1 MSAAAD
7 AAQGLAG
14 AALRI
19 AIVGPTHPIKG
30 GVAVHTTELAHHLQ
44 AAGHDV
50 TLVSWSQLYPAMLYP
65 GETTVPLDQPE
76 VTPFPRTVRVLHW
89 ARPGSWR
96 RAGRELAAYD
106 LVIVV
111 HVIPQ
116 IVPAHLTLMRAAR
129 SGPKSPRIL
138 GLAHNVLPH
147 EPRPGDEALIG
158 AFLSRLDGVLVHT
171 AAQAEVAESLGADP
185 VRTVPL
191 PPHLPGGPRAHRE
204 PYAGPPRLIALG
216 IVRPYKGLDVLLEAL
231 ARVPGPTLTIAGEVW
246 GDLGSRLAARAAQ
259 PDLAGRVTFREGYVP
274 AADIAPLLAEHDVMA
289 LTYLSATAS
298 QNALLAQAHGLV
310 VVASTVGSFPQ
321 DVHDGVDGLLVEPGD
336 VDGLADALRYL
347 GEPGNLGESGNLGA
361 SDNLARLR
369 AAVPQVN
376 LSGPWARYLG
386 TIEALAA
393 DESATPVT
401 VGSSGT
407 GTGTGSESGSASGS
421 GTHGLGRLVGR
432 LGDGLRAARPRIEL
446 ARGDLPD
453 WVTPT
458 DVLATDDD
466 ATAVRDLARSLGLP
480 RRGSRVEQWAALGA
494 LAAVLRV
501 RDDGRRSSLIL
512 DRSGGASPFTTWA
525 KAIGFAPVETEPVG
539 ELDVEPE
546 SLDVLARL
554 HPADVE
560 PEQAIDLFAQAA
572 WALRP
577 GGLLVTTFA
586 LGPKTVPGTL
596 AAADLRALLAQAD
609 NAGLRLIGDLDG
621 DFTATVRRAEAAARD
636 PRAAYG
642 LARLTWRRR

>member
-65 GETTVPLDQPE
+65 GETKVPLDQPE

-96 RAGRELAAYD
+96 RAGRLPPERR
-106 LVIVV
+106 
-111 HVIPQ
+111 Q
-116 IVPAHLTLMRAAR
+116 RA
-129 SGPKSPRIL
+129 RIL

-147 EPRPGDEALIG
+147 EPRPGDEALMG

-432 LGDGLRAARPRIEL
+432 LGDGLRAAVVAARPRIEL
-446 ARGDLPD
+446 APGDLPD